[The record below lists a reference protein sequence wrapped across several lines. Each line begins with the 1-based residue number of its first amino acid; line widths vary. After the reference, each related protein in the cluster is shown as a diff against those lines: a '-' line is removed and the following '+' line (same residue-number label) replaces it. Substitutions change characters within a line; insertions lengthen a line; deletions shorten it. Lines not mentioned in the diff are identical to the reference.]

1 MKTLFKI
8 FSFIILFVMTS
19 CSSPDF
25 SLEGRWV
32 VDELNFDFDER
43 RNTPEMISQIGQ
55 EESKDELI
63 FRNDSIVYIK
73 MLTYEGDYRY
83 AINEK
88 SEITFEDATS
98 DNNKLGVLK
107 NNKIYSEQNTA
118 IGKMR
123 MVFVKSEKLK
133 IWI

>member
-1 MKTLFKI
+1 MA
-8 FSFIILFVMTS
+8 S

-43 RNTPEMISQIGQ
+43 CNTPEMISQIGQ
-55 EESKDELI
+55 KESKDELI

-83 AINEK
+83 AINKK

-98 DNNKLGVLK
+98 DNNKLGVIK
-107 NNKIYSEQNTA
+107 NNKIYSEQNTV

-123 MVFVKSEKLK
+123 FFLRFSNSQVLNFSDSQFFYSVIS
-133 IWI
+133 